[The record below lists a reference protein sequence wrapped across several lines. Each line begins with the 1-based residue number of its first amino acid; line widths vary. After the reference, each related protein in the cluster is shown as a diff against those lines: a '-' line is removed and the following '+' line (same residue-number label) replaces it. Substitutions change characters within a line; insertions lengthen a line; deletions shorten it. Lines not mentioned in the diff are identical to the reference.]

1 MWCYNKSIK
10 GLRPTQKGPLAGC
23 VVIMTKK
30 EQALYEQYL
39 QSTNY
44 FLDDVYKKPSFEKKR
59 AFWHIFDYDITV
71 YHGFDFRVCSANTF
85 GFSMACKYVTND
97 NKLRLRYHTRDN
109 VYDFEIGNAE

>member
-1 MWCYNKSIK
+1 M
-10 GLRPTQKGPLAGC
+10 RPAQKGPLAGS

-30 EQALYEQYL
+30 EQTLYEQYL
-39 QSTNY
+39 KSTNY
-44 FLDDVYKKPSFEKKR
+44 FLDDVYKKPSSEKKR